1 MEKVSFIF
9 VPYPTRSFLMA
20 KAKQKAFTVS
30 GLKLTLKEA
39 RDYSAMQIHL
49 L

>member
-9 VPYPTRSFLMA
+9 VPYPMHSFTTA
-20 KAKQKAFTVS
+20 KAEQKIFT
-30 GLKLTLKEA
+30 
-39 RDYSAMQIHL
+39 L